1 MSAFVIYCI
10 VITGLY
16 LIYMTVVITMDLFG
30 KKGQKKDDL
39 EVFNTSDEESPETQ
53 PTAVTE
59 TEDGYS
65 LQPADGQPS
74 EDGGIVIN
82 GDEEVD
88 PDEDE
93 EEEPVTDPD
102 DDSDL
107 EEEALESMTA
117 YESLKDLSN
126 NFDVVYPFFQEEH
139 DNSTFSFLLAQPLNK
154 ESKILRQIVDQ
165 V

>member
-53 PTAVTE
+53 PTAVKE

-65 LQPADGQPS
+65 LLPAGGQPS
-74 EDGGIVIN
+74 DDGSIVIN
-82 GDEEVD
+82 GDEEGD
-88 PDEDE
+88 TDDED

-117 YESLKDLSN
+117 YESLKDMSN

-139 DNSTFSFLLAQPLNK
+139 DNSTFSFLLAQPINK

>member
-16 LIYMTVVITMDLFG
+16 LIYMTVIITMDLFG

-59 TEDGYS
+59 TEGGYS
-65 LQPADGQPS
+65 LLPADGQPS
-74 EDGGIVIN
+74 DDGSIVIN
-82 GDEEVD
+82 GDEEGD
-88 PDEDE
+88 TDDED